1 MAPKCSCVRACVDV
15 CAYIHLGSLEAYKE
29 MWFLHCMH
37 YLGKKYKTKPVS
49 VEHYFYGYI
58 ISLVNAI
65 NREGVSSGTWRL

>member
-1 MAPKCSCVRACVDV
+1 MAPVYSCVCTCADV
-15 CAYIHLGSLEAYKE
+15 YAHIHLGSFEAYKE

-58 ISLVNAI
+58 ISPVNAI
-65 NREGVSSGTWRL
+65 NREGVSSGICRP